1 MLEKKKR
8 LLFQMVDIRF
18 WKSSL
23 LVVVIPTHAVW
34 EQVVKRHFPRSVD
47 WLGINKQKQN
57 LTARGYPSFYL
68 KLHIAKSLC
77 VRAGLAWFEKMGMR
91 LYAALVCVLYA
102 VLHLVTCVLLHLKS
116 YSWNQLSKLW
126 CHIRHCPF
134 FTQLLNYT
142 TTSQISKDSLS

>member
-116 YSWNQLSKLW
+116 YS
-126 CHIRHCPF
+126 
-134 FTQLLNYT
+134 
-142 TTSQISKDSLS
+142 